1 MTTTALERVVRRAAD
16 RRAEAAGRCSLC
28 GSTISTAHRHLLDK
42 AQDTLLCVCY
52 ACSVLFNRAVAS
64 EGHYRLV
71 PERRMRLSGV
81 EPAILGAPVGLAFF
95 VKQDD
100 GSVVAHYP
108 SPAGATRWE
117 ADVDAWAAVVESCAA
132 LGGMAADVEA
142 LLVNSRRRG
151 GGDRGS
157 RGDRSDRQAWLV
169 PIDDCYRLVAI
180 VRTHWRGMYGGDA
193 VWPAIE
199 SFFAELRP
207 S

>member
-16 RRAEAAGRCSLC
+16 RRAEAAQRCSLC

-71 PERRMRLSGV
+71 PERRVRLSGV
-81 EPAILGAPVGLAFF
+81 DPANLGVPVGLAFF

-117 ADVDAWAAVVESCAA
+117 VDADAWAMVVENCAQ
-132 LGGMAADVEA
+132 LDEMAADVEA
-142 LLVNSRRRG
+142 LLVNSRRG
-151 GGDRGS
+151 GHGDRT
-157 RGDRSDRQAWLV
+157 AWLV

-180 VRTHWRGMYGGDA
+180 VRTHWRGMYGGDT

>member
-1 MTTTALERVVRRAAD
+1 M
-16 RRAEAAGRCSLC
+16 C
-28 GSTISTAHRHLLDK
+28 GSTILAAHRHLLDK
-42 AQDTLLCVCY
+42 ARDTLLCVCY

-71 PERRMRLSGV
+71 PERRVRLNGV
-81 EPAILGAPVGLAFF
+81 EPTSLGVPVGLAFF
-95 VKQDD
+95 VKHDD

-117 ADVDAWAAVVESCAA
+117 VDADAWATVVESCAE
-132 LGGMAADVEA
+132 LDEMAADVEA
-142 LLVNSRRRG
+142 LLVNSRKG
-151 GGDRGS
+151 GRARD
-157 RGDRSDRQAWLV
+157 AWLV

-180 VRTHWRGMYGGDA
+180 VRTHWRGMYGGDE

-199 SFFAELRP
+199 SFFAQLRP